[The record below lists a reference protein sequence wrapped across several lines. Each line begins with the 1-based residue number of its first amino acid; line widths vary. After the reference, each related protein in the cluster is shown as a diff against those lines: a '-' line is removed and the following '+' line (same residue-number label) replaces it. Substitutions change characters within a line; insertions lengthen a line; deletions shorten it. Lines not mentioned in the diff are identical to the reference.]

1 MALQNLLIDISPLK
15 ESRAFRFAYAARAA
29 TVLVTGML
37 MVAASVQIYGLTQS
51 SVSVAM
57 LNLLM
62 AIPTGVSMLIG
73 GVLSDR
79 MDRRTLMLW
88 SRSVYVLST
97 LIFLANTLMPTPA
110 LWPIYLAG
118 MIGGAAGGIS
128 IPAMMSATPALVGRD
143 RLAAAAALSG
153 LVMHVGAVFGPLL
166 AGVLINGPG
175 LVFCYLIVLAGV
187 ITTPLLLRALPP
199 LPPTQPG
206 VRPEHPPGRA
216 NAAVQPEPA
225 RKTAEPDPGSHPP
238 VGTPPSNH
246 AADNRQAGNP
256 CPPGQNV
263 ASRPASG
270 PAQDFLDGLRHL
282 VRTPLLRNL
291 LLIDLGAVVFATP
304 LALLPEWGHRVLGQA
319 HLIGLLYAAPAVGA
333 IVAALGSGWT
343 RTVARPGR
351 AVILAVIC
359 WGLALLVMGFSQQL
373 HVSLAMLA
381 VMGASDTISKML
393 RMTLMQ
399 RHTPNHLLG
408 RLSSLWMTQASLSTA
423 AGNMQMGM
431 VAGAFSPAVALMAGG
446 SLCLLTGLA
455 FRFTNNAL
463 DRVGGM
469 PSGNAP
475 P

>member
-15 ESRAFRFAYAARAA
+15 ESRAFRHAYAARAA

-79 MDRRTLMLW
+79 MDRRKLMLW

-128 IPAMMSATPALVGRD
+128 VPAMMSATPALVGRD

-199 LPPTQPG
+199 LPPMA
-206 VRPEHPPGRA
+206 PPGA
-216 NAAVQPEPA
+216 G
-225 RKTAEPDPGSHPP
+225 PG
-238 VGTPPSNH
+238 
-246 AADNRQAGNP
+246 GN
-256 CPPGQNV
+256 V
-263 ASRPASG
+263 I
-270 PAQDFLDGLRHL
+270 QDFLHGLRYL

-291 LLIDLGAVVFATP
+291 LLIDMGAVVFATP
-304 LALLPEWGHRVLGQA
+304 LALLPEWGHRVLGQV
-319 HLIGLLYAAPAVGA
+319 HLIALLYAAPALGA

-343 RTVARPGR
+343 RTVARPGHV
-351 AVILAVIC
+351 VIVAVIC
-359 WGLALLVMGFSQQL
+359 WGLALLVMGYSQNL
-373 HVSLAMLA
+373 YASLLMLA

-446 SLCLLTGLA
+446 TLCLLTGLV
-455 FRFTNNAL
+455 FRISNNAL
-463 DRVGGM
+463 DRAGG
-469 PSGNAP
+469 AP
-475 P
+475 PGHVPP